1 MVVYE
6 PLTLKELYAEV
17 CKIWSSLS
25 SHGML
30 LLATALCGIFGLMI
44 SLGVIYTV
52 FRVICWIFLGHPT
65 GEHSECPVAVLGKNI
80 WGPGPSSFGRQQ
92 RLSEIT
98 IEPIKNL
105 GDGQDWG
112 GAVRALGPNIE
123 PRL

>member
-98 IEPIKNL
+98 IEPIKH
-105 GDGQDWG
+105 WG
-112 GAVRALGPNIE
+112 MGKIGVGLYVPLAPT
-123 PRL
+123 